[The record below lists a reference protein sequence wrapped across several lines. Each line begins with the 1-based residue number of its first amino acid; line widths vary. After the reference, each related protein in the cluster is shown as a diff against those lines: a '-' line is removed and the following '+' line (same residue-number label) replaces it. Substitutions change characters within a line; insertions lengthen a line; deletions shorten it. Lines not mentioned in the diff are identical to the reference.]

1 MMPRGDRFEGP
12 HDPPREASGRPR
24 AGARVLAD
32 GVRGHRRSA
41 ARGGTRAPHG
51 PPGQFGFTLL
61 EIAVALSILGVGIV
75 SCLQI
80 FGASL
85 RLADRATRETAAVR
99 EARAAMDAMLARPPD
114 AFVEDVGREIK
125 RTTEEGLMTKMSS
138 WAEPTDE
145 REFGTHQAQTH
156 RLYHVFVSVSW
167 QDGRGMK
174 TYSLESLRMAPEN
187 E

>member
-1 MMPRGDRFEGP
+1 MSRRGGGRFGALGTPR
-12 HDPPREASGRPR
+12 DPLLRGRGSVSGR
-24 AGARVLAD
+24 ARLAPES
-32 GVRGHRRSA
+32 RRKA
-41 ARGGTRAPHG
+41 L
-51 PPGQFGFTLL
+51 PPGFTLL

-85 RLADRATRETAAVR
+85 RLVDRATRETAAVR

-114 AFVEDVGREIK
+114 TFVEDVGRTIE
-125 RTTEEGLMTKMSS
+125 RTTQEGLTTKMTS
-138 WAEPTDE
+138 WLEPVDE
-145 REFGTHQAQTH
+145 PDLGPHLTH

-167 QDGRGMK
+167 QDGRGTK
-174 TYSLESLRMAPEN
+174 SYWLDSLRMAPEN